1 MANTQFT
8 PTDNDQSATALKG
21 KTVVVT
27 GASRGIGRG
36 IAEELGTHG
45 GSITVNFRSS
55 EGEAMKVAEFIER
68 AGGDAI
74 TVQGDVADFEDM
86 QTVADHVHDEFGAV
100 DVLVNNAGITRD
112 RSFERMSPEEWEAVL
127 DVNLTGVFNATKA
140 FYEDIK
146 EADEGR
152 LINIS
157 SLIGEQGNAGQANY
171 AAAKAGVH
179 GLTKTLAKE
188 LAPTGATANCV
199 SPGFTETDM
208 FADVPDAV
216 QEKLR
221 DDIPLARLAQIE
233 DIAGL
238 VRFLA
243 SEESGYITGQVFS
256 VSGGHNL

>member
-1 MANTQFT
+1 MSQVAQYVDKQQDTT
-8 PTDNDQSATALKG
+8 LEG

-36 IAEELGTHG
+36 IAEELGAQG
-45 GSITVNFRSS
+45 GEIAVNYRSS
-55 EGEAMKVAEFIER
+55 EEKANEAADRIKQAT
-68 AGGDAI
+68 GDAI

-86 QTVADHVHDEFGAV
+86 QIMADHVRDEFGAV

-112 RSFERMSPEEWEAVL
+112 RSFESMSPDEWASVV
-127 DVNLTGVFNATKA
+127 DTNLTGVFNATKA

-146 EADEGR
+146 AADEGR
-152 LINIS
+152 IINIS
-157 SLIGEQGNAGQANY
+157 SLIGEQGNFGQANY

-188 LAPTGATANCV
+188 LASTGATANCV

-208 FADVPDAV
+208 LADVPDPV
-216 QEKLR
+216 QETLR
-221 DDIPLARLAQIE
+221 DAIPLGRFAQTE
-233 DIAGL
+233 DITAL

-243 SEESGYITGQVFS
+243 SEESGYITGQVLS
-256 VSGGHNL
+256 VSGGNNL